1 MKSKSSRRH
10 MDVNV
15 EELDQILDGATHALM
30 SKSDCQ
36 KVKAAV
42 HVMAERLRPKRSTE
56 KTSTVI
62 QRRGALASQP
72 KPDTDDSAPRAQQRR
87 RIYRGQPGG
96 HHAPHTEVRR
106 HLPAMR

>member
-15 EELDQILDGATHALM
+15 EELDRILDGATQTLM

-42 HVMAERLRPKRSTE
+42 HAMAERLRPERSTE
-56 KTSTVI
+56 KTST
-62 QRRGALASQP
+62 
-72 KPDTDDSAPRAQQRR
+72 
-87 RIYRGQPGG
+87 
-96 HHAPHTEVRR
+96 
-106 HLPAMR
+106 